1 MRRSGA
7 MPTTCRH
14 QICRGSKRL
23 AQHSTHNDV
32 AIMCAEAM
40 LWWWYHRSLISD
52 ALPMRES
59 AVLDIMTEQSAKP
72 HTLTPLDDFLARL
85 DGAAEPNDLTMRSWP
100 IK

>member
-1 MRRSGA
+1 M
-7 MPTTCRH
+7 
-14 QICRGSKRL
+14 
-23 AQHSTHNDV
+23 

-72 HTLTPLDDFLARL
+72 HILTPLDNFLARL
-85 DGAAEPNDLTMRSWP
+85 DGAGEPHDLTMRSWP